1 MSVKD
6 ILLDDDFDLKIVDG
20 DFVIDDATTQNE
32 QLLLLLTKGELKQY
46 PVDTVGIV
54 TYVDDESRSAL
65 IQEIERQF
73 TADGM
78 QVNKVALEAGI
89 VKTEAFYK

>member
-1 MSVKD
+1 MSVND
-6 ILLDDDFDLKIVDG
+6 ILLDDDFDLKIADG
-20 DFVIDDATTQNE
+20 DLVTGDATMQNE

-46 PVDTVGIV
+46 PTDTVGII

-65 IQEIERQF
+65 IQEIERQY

-89 VKTEAFYK
+89 VKTEAFSK